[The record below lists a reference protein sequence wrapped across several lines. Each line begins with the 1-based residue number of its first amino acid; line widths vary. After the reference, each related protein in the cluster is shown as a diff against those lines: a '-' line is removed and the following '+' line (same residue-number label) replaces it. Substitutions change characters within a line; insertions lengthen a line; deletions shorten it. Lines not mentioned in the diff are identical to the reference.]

1 MPLFFY
7 IGNPKKGKEKEFFDK
22 VHSMEPPKN
31 ATLYPFADRSTNK
44 ALHIVEAGSKE
55 EVEGMIFKDL
65 YETTE
70 ITEIMTME
78 EFVRRM
84 EMGEIDH

>member
-7 IGNPKKGKEKEFFDK
+7 TGNLKKGRENEFFDK

-44 ALHIVEAGSKE
+44 ALHIVEADS
-55 EVEGMIFKDL
+55 VEDVKSMIFSDL
-65 YETTE
+65 YEASE
-70 ITEIMTME
+70 IIEILTMV
-78 EFVRRM
+78 EFM
-84 EMGEIDH
+84 EKMKSGEIDH